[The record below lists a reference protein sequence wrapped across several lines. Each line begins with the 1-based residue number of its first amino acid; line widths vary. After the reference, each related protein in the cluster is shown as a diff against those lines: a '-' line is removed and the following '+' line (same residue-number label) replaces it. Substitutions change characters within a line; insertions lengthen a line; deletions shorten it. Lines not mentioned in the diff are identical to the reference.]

1 MKRWMKII
9 GAGLLSAIAAPC
21 LCILVIGFIR
31 FVKGIGFGGEMDAWD
46 ITAGVLVMLI
56 VGSIGAFIYSIDEE

>member
-9 GAGLLSAIAAPC
+9 GAGLLSAIAVPC

-46 ITAGVLVMLI
+46 ITAGVFVMLI
-56 VGSIGAFIYSIDEE
+56 AGSIGAFVYSIDEE